1 MAIMSKK
8 TNPPSGNN
16 RKRRKRPLGRASVAL
31 ATVMTAGMVLAPAGA
46 NAALTTGPE
55 KAPYESVRTE
65 GTQTALRDVLR
76 ERPKSEMAMSAFVQ
90 LAALCGSNDQDPDCT
105 GITPAGTVPE
115 SENEQ
120 TGKKQIY

>member
-1 MAIMSKK
+1 MTIMSKK

-31 ATVMTAGMVLAPAGA
+31 ATVMTAGLVLAPAGA

-55 KAPYESVRTE
+55 KAAYESP
-65 GTQTALRDVLR
+65 QTALRDVLR
-76 ERPKSEMAMSAFVQ
+76 ESPKSEMALSAFVQ

-105 GITPAGTVPE
+105 GITTAGSAPD
-115 SENEQ
+115 SEDEQ
-120 TGKKQIY
+120 PGKQIY

>member
-1 MAIMSKK
+1 MSKK

-31 ATVMTAGMVLAPAGA
+31 ATVMTAGLVLAPAA

-55 KAPYESVRTE
+55 KAPYEIESSQAV
-65 GTQTALRDVLR
+65 LRDVLR